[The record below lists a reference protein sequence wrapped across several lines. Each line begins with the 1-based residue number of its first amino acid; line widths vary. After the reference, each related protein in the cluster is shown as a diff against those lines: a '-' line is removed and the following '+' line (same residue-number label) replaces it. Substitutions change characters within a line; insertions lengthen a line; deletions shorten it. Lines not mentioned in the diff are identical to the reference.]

1 MKSPRARR
9 WQPSVMSS
17 SLGRQLREVN
27 KELWLILSM
36 FVIALMLNILVDAQR
51 MMLSFYTLPTLG
63 SAYLFGRRQATLT
76 AFASVL
82 MVGLVRAST
91 PGISVGNSSVLAA
104 TAAWADLGAWGGTL
118 IVTGYLMGTLYE
130 HKNAQLQEMR
140 ETYNGVLMLLR
151 HFISKDQYTEHHSHR
166 VSLYAARIAAHL
178 SLSSERIEDVRAAGL
193 LHDIGKLE
201 ISRELLYKAARF
213 THEEYEEMQQHVDR
227 GVAMLENVGGSLR
240 RVIPIVL
247 AHHDKFNGSGY
258 HPTRGNEIPLEARI
272 ISVADVYDSLT
283 SDRPY
288 RKAMSPFEAK
298 EIIVKGTGTDFDPEV
313 VDAFLAAFRFGE
325 MDARSAVA

>member
-1 MKSPRARR
+1 M
-9 WQPSVMSS
+9 PSR
-17 SLGRQLREVN
+17 LGRQLREVN

-91 PGISVGNSSVLAA
+91 TGMSVGNSSVLAA

-227 GVAMLENVGGSLR
+227 GVAMLETVGGSLR

-258 HPTRGNEIPLEARI
+258 HPTRGNEIPLEARVI
-272 ISVADVYDSLT
+272 TVADVYDSLT

-298 EIIVKGTGTDFDPEV
+298 EIIVKGTGTDFDPKV